1 MAKLIVSNTGP
12 VISLEKL
19 NDGFDFIR
27 KVYDKIILPEEVLK
41 ELASGKYSVPF
52 DYLHANKI
60 DDLFEVKTVS
70 QISNIDQINRLDEG
84 EKHAITL
91 AHQLNLPLL
100 IEETIGRQVALSAG
114 LQISGIAGQIVK
126 AFREQVIDKAETES
140 KLEELFSTG
149 RINRKIFTLLL
160 EAVK

>member
-19 NDGFDFIR
+19 SNGFDFIR
-27 KVYDKIILPEEVLK
+27 KLYDKIILPEEVLK
-41 ELASGKYSVPF
+41 ELAFGKYSVPF
-52 DYLHANKI
+52 DYLNANKI
-60 DDLFEVKTVS
+60 EDLFEVKTVP
-70 QISNIDQINRLDEG
+70 QISNIEQINRLDEG
-84 EKHAITL
+84 EKRAISL

-126 AFREQVIDKAETES
+126 AFREKLIDKTETES
-140 KLEELFSTG
+140 KLQELFSGG
-149 RINRKIFTLLL
+149 RINRKIFNSLL
-160 EAVK
+160 ETVK